1 MFNVAKKVIEN
12 RNYELSALLKKV
24 TTLWVQGDLT
34 DEEREELISLA
45 RKYADVHNSIDVLS
59 KLEELDKRVN
69 ALEEAKADAP
79 TGENLPDYVAG
90 KWYYAGDKVM
100 FEGSAYE
107 CIAPEGVVCTWN
119 PSEFPSYW
127 QTVQCERNER

>member
-1 MFNVAKKVIEN
+1 MFNVAKKVIESKT
-12 RNYELSALLKKV
+12 YELSAFLKKID
-24 TTLWVQGDLT
+24 TLWVQGSLT
-34 DEEREELISLA
+34 DSEKEELIVLA
-45 RKYADVHNSIDVLS
+45 RKNAEVQNSIDVLM
-59 KLEELDKRVN
+59 KLEELDKRVK

-79 TGENLPDYVAG
+79 TSENLPEYVVG

-127 QTVQCERNER
+127 QTV